1 MSQQFQAKFGL
12 SLSTRAVLFDWA
24 TMDQI
29 VDAAKTAEDSGCFD
43 SVWVGDNLLS
53 KPRVEA
59 IVTLS
64 AIAARTKKV
73 KLGTICLASF
83 PLRDPVLF
91 AIQWASL
98 DVLSGGRTLLSV
110 CNGGSALDGP
120 QFANELKTFG
130 VRSPE
135 RPGRLVEGV
144 KILRR
149 LWSEERV
156 THQGKYY
163 QFSDVEALPKPVQQP
178 PPILIAANPKPGQ
191 ADDGTVDR
199 ILRRVATHGD
209 GWQTDAT
216 PVDTFNDRFNRIK
229 TYAAE
234 RGRDPSQLDSCLHLM
249 VNINEDREPGLPGI
263 DRLPHHL
270 LRGRLRIARESR
282 PVAGLRPSR
291 SRHRKNP
298 GLHRRW
304 LHHPRPPLRRPQ
316 PLPTTATLHRR
327 SPPRLQKGLRSSGNA
342 AKNHLNTDTFFF
354 SQTHHQ
360 LF

>member
-24 TMDQI
+24 TMDDI
-29 VDAAKTAEDSGCFD
+29 VEAARAAEDSGCFD

-59 IVTLS
+59 IATLS

-191 ADDGTVDR
+191 ADDATVDR

-234 RGRDPSQLDSCLHLM
+234 QGRDPSQLDSCLHLM
-249 VNINEDREPGLPGI
+249 VNINEDRSQ
-263 DRLPHHL
+263 
-270 LRGRLRIARESR
+270 AYRESIDFLTTYYGAGYVSQEKADLWLAYGPPEAVIEKIR
-282 PVAGLRPSR
+282 AYIDAGCTTPILRFVAPNLS
-291 SRHRKNP
+291 
-298 GLHRRW
+298 
-304 LHHPRPPLRRPQ
+304 
-316 PLPTTATLHRR
+316 
-327 SPPRLQKGLRSSGNA
+327 
-342 AKNHLNTDTFFF
+342 
-354 SQTHHQ
+354 HQ
-360 LF
+360 LQRCIQEVLPAFQTA

>member
-24 TMDQI
+24 TMDDI
-29 VDAAKTAEDSGCFD
+29 VEAARAAEDSGCFD

-191 ADDGTVDR
+191 ADDATVDR

-234 RGRDPSQLDSCLHLM
+234 QGRDPSQLDSCLHLM
-249 VNINEDREPGLPGI
+249 VNINEDRSQ
-263 DRLPHHL
+263 
-270 LRGRLRIARESR
+270 AYRESIDFLTTYYGAGYVSQEKADLWLAYGPPEAVIEKIQAYIDAGCTT
-282 PVAGLRPSR
+282 PVLRFVAPNLS
-291 SRHRKNP
+291 
-298 GLHRRW
+298 
-304 LHHPRPPLRRPQ
+304 
-316 PLPTTATLHRR
+316 
-327 SPPRLQKGLRSSGNA
+327 
-342 AKNHLNTDTFFF
+342 
-354 SQTHHQ
+354 HQ
-360 LF
+360 LQRCIQEVLPAFQTA

>member
-24 TMDQI
+24 TMGDI
-29 VDAAKTAEDSGCFD
+29 VEAARAAEDSGCFD

-64 AIAARTKKV
+64 AIAACTKKV

-191 ADDGTVDR
+191 ADDATVDR

-234 RGRDPSQLDSCLHLM
+234 QGRDPSQLDSCLHLM
-249 VNINEDREPGLPGI
+249 VNINEDRSQ
-263 DRLPHHL
+263 
-270 LRGRLRIARESR
+270 AYRESLDFLTTYYGAGYVSQEKADLWLAYGPPEAVIEKIQAYIDAGCTT
-282 PVAGLRPSR
+282 PVLRFVAPNLS
-291 SRHRKNP
+291 
-298 GLHRRW
+298 
-304 LHHPRPPLRRPQ
+304 
-316 PLPTTATLHRR
+316 
-327 SPPRLQKGLRSSGNA
+327 
-342 AKNHLNTDTFFF
+342 
-354 SQTHHQ
+354 HQ
-360 LF
+360 LQRCIQEVLPAFQTA